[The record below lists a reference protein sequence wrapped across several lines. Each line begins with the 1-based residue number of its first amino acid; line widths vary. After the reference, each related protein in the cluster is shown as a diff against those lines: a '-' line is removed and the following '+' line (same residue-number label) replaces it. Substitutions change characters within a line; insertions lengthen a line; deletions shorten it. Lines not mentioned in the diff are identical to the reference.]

1 MKHSCLKEPQ
11 RMMKNRDSLHL
22 YIILIIAIALSIFS
36 LSIKFIDR
44 LYNFF
49 ETYTRLPVTDFII
62 NFVFVYLSGLILL
75 LYRRWRKAVIKQRE
89 LENVIDS
96 INPYVLIVAD
106 QEKNIIMCSS
116 SLKRMYGYE
125 ANEVINQKT
134 DLLYS
139 NITSD
144 LPEHKDV
151 IHDML
156 RKEGFYI
163 GLAEGEKKDG
173 KTIPLEVIT
182 GYLHDNS
189 GTVSLLRDITQRQQ
203 MEDALI
209 IKDRA
214 IDSSAIG
221 IGIAD
226 LQGDITYANNAFFKM
241 WGYDEKEVL
250 GKHILEFYQNED
262 EVRPV
267 IEELQDEGW
276 RGEIKARRKDG
287 SLFDAS
293 FSASLVKNKDGNPI
307 CMMVSVI
314 DITDRKRYEESL
326 IKTTEELK
334 RLDQLKSDFISTASH
349 ELRTPLASIK
359 NAVDLILSKKAGEIT
374 DTQEKFLSM
383 AQRNVNRLSALIN
396 DLLDISR
403 IESGKI
409 QLNYTE
415 VDIKNIIE
423 NVINTFRALANEK
436 SISLKMNLA
445 PDLPPIYAD
454 AFRLEQVLINLVNN
468 AIKFTPDRGSI
479 AVDVHQVDG
488 VSDMSEDLKGFL
500 ELAVLDY

>member
-116 SLKRMYGYE
+116 SLKRIYGYE

-182 GYLHDNS
+182 GYLHGNS
-189 GTVSLLRDITQRQQ
+189 GTVLLLRDITQRQQ

-226 LQGDITYANNAFFKM
+226 LQGYLTYANNAFFKM

-250 GKHILEFYQNED
+250 GKHILEFCQIED
-262 EVRPV
+262 EVTQV
-267 IEELQDEGW
+267 MQELQDEVW
-276 RGEIKARRKDG
+276 MGEIKARRKDG

-293 FSASLVKNKDGNPI
+293 FSTSIVKNKDGNPI